1 MDKKRTIR
9 LIAIRLLT
17 PILMSLLMNIINAMI
32 YQGVSF
38 EIMLTVIAKKWPVMM
53 ILAIALSQF
62 VVIPFANAAVKA
74 IAKGKESKWIDLI
87 NTVIVVLCMSALMTF
102 AKQITMGVPIQKI
115 PRAWIGRWPKN
126 FMIAFVLQSFVV
138 GPLINRV
145 EKKNSSFED

>member
-38 EIMLTVIAKKWPVMM
+38 EILLTVIVKKWPVMM
-53 ILAIALSQF
+53 ILAIALSQL
-62 VVIPFANAAVKA
+62 VVIPFANTAVKA
-74 IAKGKESKWIDLI
+74 TAKAKESKWTNII

-102 AKQITMGVPIQKI
+102 AKQITMGMSIRQI
-115 PRAWIGRWPKN
+115 PKAWIGRWPKN

-138 GPLINRV
+138 GPLVNRV
-145 EKKNSSFED
+145 KKKSNTFGD

>member
-1 MDKKRTIR
+1 
-9 LIAIRLLT
+9 
-17 PILMSLLMNIINAMI
+17 MNIINAMI

-38 EIMLTVIAKKWPVMM
+38 EIMLTVIVKKWPVMM

-74 IAKGKESKWIDLI
+74 IAKGKESKWINLI

-102 AKQITMGVPIQKI
+102 AKQIMMGAPTQQI
-115 PRAWIGRWPKN
+115 PKAWIGRWPKN

-138 GPLINRV
+138 GPFVNRV
-145 EKKNSSFED
+145 KKKSNTFGD

>member
-38 EIMLTVIAKKWPVMM
+38 EILLAVIVKKWPVMM
-53 ILAIALSQF
+53 ILAIVLSQF

-74 IAKGKESKWIDLI
+74 IAKGNESKWTNLI
-87 NTVIVVLCMSALMTF
+87 NTVIVVVCMSALMTF
-102 AKQITMGVPIQKI
+102 AKQITMGVPIGQI
-115 PRAWIGRWPKN
+115 PKAWIGRWPKN
-126 FMIAFVLQSFVV
+126 FIIAFILQSFVV
-138 GPLINRV
+138 GPLVNKV
-145 EKKNSSFED
+145 KKRISTFEE